1 MAWHTI
7 ANLYYLMRPARG
19 GADTRD
25 FILDLIRFISVA
37 TTDTQGIRYALQL
50 PMQDFEDAMQVAAA
64 RASGA
69 RLIVTRNLRD
79 YERSPIPAA
88 NARNS
93 PCRVALDFTGFV
105 IFTRKHMRIRCWR
118 KETRRGHPH
127 RVSFFNPCL
136 ISGTAQA

>member
-1 MAWHTI
+1 MILPDTDVLLDIALDRMPYSEAATDLLNLIERGAEDAPIAWHTF

-25 FILDLIRFISVA
+25 FILDLIRFVSVA

-50 PMQDFEDAMQVAAA
+50 PMTDFEDSMQVAAA

-79 YERSPIPAA
+79 YERSPIPAV
-88 NARNS
+88 NA
-93 PCRVALDFTGFV
+93 
-105 IFTRKHMRIRCWR
+105 
-118 KETRRGHPH
+118 ETVLGE
-127 RVSFFNPCL
+127 L
-136 ISGTAQA
+136 L